1 MNYEKLMNVL
11 ETDSE
16 EGITELAAER
26 IKELGSEN
34 AEKQKV
40 IDELEKKLDCLNE
53 RKRLLEERAELK
65 KTIAEL
71 DEKEAA
77 LKETLSGSTPYQ
89 KKLFYAD
96 SPDSEIGKLKFALH
110 NMYRRGH
117 GLPDD
122 NDPRI
127 LNIRNSAVLND
138 VPRKTLLYND
148 GADPI
153 IDELKRKRM
162 RLYEDSRTK

>member
-1 MNYEKLMNVL
+1 MEYEKLMKVL

-16 EGITELAAER
+16 EGIIDLTVER
-26 IKELGSEN
+26 IKELGAEN

-40 IDELEKKLDCLNE
+40 IDELGKKLDCLNE
-53 RKRLLEERAELK
+53 RKRLLEERVELK

-71 DEKEAA
+71 DEKETA
-77 LKETLSGSTPYQ
+77 LKETLACSTPYQ
-89 KKLFYAD
+89 KKLFYTD
-96 SPDSEIGKLKFALH
+96 SVDSEVGKLKLARH
-110 NMYRRGH
+110 NMFRRAH

-138 VPRKTLLYND
+138 VPRKTLLCND
-148 GADPI
+148 GSDPI

-162 RLYEDSRTK
+162 QLYEDSRAK